1 MTSGGIVNLAT
12 PTPSATL
19 GRNKSTSAAT
29 TSSSRGS
36 FGPNW
41 PLGPR
46 NPLAAHPVDA
56 NLKKRLSDSRLGTMS
71 LAEALTMGPR
81 PGLRGPDS
89 DTGMRAEGSWAHPL
103 KLSSTP
109 PPPGSKHV
117 PPKSPGAG
125 LRSPRL
131 EFVPVSPIVGRIED
145 EEEEEDG
152 GRDVGEEPVSPIDS
166 DDAGFEGDA
175 QRLSY
180 VSAPSANFDADDLVS
195 PVSPRHGRDD
205 DDEDE
210 GQESLRTVSP
220 LESRRGSVVS

>member
-1 MTSGGIVNLAT
+1 M
-12 PTPSATL
+12 
-19 GRNKSTSAAT
+19 
-29 TSSSRGS
+29 
-36 FGPNW
+36 
-41 PLGPR
+41 
-46 NPLAAHPVDA
+46 
-56 NLKKRLSDSRLGTMS
+56 
-71 LAEALTMGPR
+71 
-81 PGLRGPDS
+81 
-89 DTGMRAEGSWAHPL
+89 
-103 KLSSTP
+103 
-109 PPPGSKHV
+109 
-117 PPKSPGAG
+117 
-125 LRSPRL
+125 
-131 EFVPVSPIVGRIED
+131 SPIVGRIED